1 MEDPYCRRN
10 GLSPADGAERPDLN
24 MQLKSGGHRGI
35 AAPDSKREEF
45 KGFSSLE
52 HPYAA
57 GRAVL
62 PACPVTAVIDIG
74 SGSARAVVMR
84 VNEGGGIEVVAQQRV
99 NLYLMDHL
107 ALGTDR
113 IHRSP
118 AGTAGGDPLLRE
130 QALLDEDV
138 IERTLDAIEDFVQV
152 CLGYGASAIC
162 AVGTEALRL
171 SKNAAE
177 IADAAAHRFGVDF
190 RIISGAEEASYC
202 FAGAVHGLPV
212 SNGLMADLGGGSL
225 ETVEFSKRSLETVNS
240 LPLGSLRIANRFNL
254 TDRPSPEDVEAA
266 YRYVR
271 EVLAAAHVR
280 QLDGSGALV
289 GSGGSLR
296 LLSRL
301 DRRSAV
307 YPILKTHG
315 YSISAVSLTNLTT
328 WLSGATREERLH
340 IPGMNPQRTHSIVGG
355 AVVAQALLDH
365 AGADRIMVSGQGLR
379 EGLARHPQPLP
390 EDQRVTLPSRATV
403 RIDGLAGLV
412 QRFALRY
419 SERGPRRANL
429 ARRIA
434 DAAWRG
440 RHAQLTSSLQCAALV
455 LDIGSAIDFYNR
467 FNRTAAVISRSDLPG
482 FSHRESA
489 QIAAILL
496 RAERERIPRRF
507 RNTRLLTPGDKRRIG
522 QAAAALL
529 VADELERRLP
539 PGCPADS
546 VSISRESD
554 SVAVVTPAWPRA
566 SGAGIEERWEA
577 EFNQPIHI
585 RCNADP

>member
-1 MEDPYCRRN
+1 M
-10 GLSPADGAERPDLN
+10 PADGVGRSSLD
-24 MQLKSGGHRGI
+24 MQLHSGANGGI
-35 AAPDSKREEF
+35 TAPDPRREEF
-45 KGFSSLE
+45 MGFSSLE
-52 HPYAA
+52 HPYPT
-57 GRAVL
+57 GRSAS

-84 VNEGGGIEVVAQQRV
+84 VNEGGGIEVVAQHRV

-107 ALGTDR
+107 N
-113 IHRSP
+113 
-118 AGTAGGDPLLRE
+118 E
-130 QALLDEDV
+130 QALLDEDIV
-138 IERTLDAIEDFVQV
+138 ERTLEAIEDFVQV
-152 CLGYGASAIC
+152 CLGYGAAKVY

-177 IADAAAHRFGVDF
+177 IADAATRRFGVDF
-190 RIISGAEEASYC
+190 RVISGDEEAAYC

-225 ETVEFSKRSLETVNS
+225 ETVEFSKRCLETVNS

-254 TDRPSPEDVEAA
+254 TDRPAQEDVDSA

-271 EVLAAAHVR
+271 EVLASAQVR
-280 QLDGSGALV
+280 HLDGSGALV

-296 LLSRL
+296 LLARL
-301 DRRSAV
+301 ERRNEG
-307 YPILKTHG
+307 YPILKMHG
-315 YSISAVSLTNLTT
+315 YSISAASLAKLTT
-328 WLSGATREERLH
+328 WLSGATREERRR
-340 IPGMNPQRTHSIVGG
+340 IPGMNPERIHSIVGG

-365 AGADRIMVSGQGLR
+365 AEADGIMVSGQGLR

-390 EDQRVTLPSRATV
+390 EDRKITLPPRATV
-403 RIDGLAGLV
+403 RVDGLAGLV

-434 DAAWRG
+434 GTAWRG

-507 RNTRLLTPGDKRRIG
+507 RNTRLLTPGDKRRLG

-554 SVAVVTPAWPRA
+554 SVTVVTPAWSRA
-566 SGAGIEERWEA
+566 SGSGIEMRWET
-577 EFNQPIHI
+577 EFNQSIHI

>member
-1 MEDPYCRRN
+1 
-10 GLSPADGAERPDLN
+10 
-24 MQLKSGGHRGI
+24 
-35 AAPDSKREEF
+35 
-45 KGFSSLE
+45 
-52 HPYAA
+52 
-57 GRAVL
+57 
-62 PACPVTAVIDIG
+62 
-74 SGSARAVVMR
+74 MR
-84 VNEGGGIEVVAQQRV
+84 VNEGGGIEVVAQHRV

-107 ALGTDR
+107 ARGTGPIR
-113 IHRSP
+113 RAP
-118 AGTAGGDPLLRE
+118 ADTAAEDPLLNE
-130 QALLDEDV
+130 QILLDEDI

-152 CLGYGASAIC
+152 CLGYGAEKVY

-177 IADAAAHRFGVDF
+177 IADAATRRFGVDF
-190 RIISGAEEASYC
+190 RVISGAEEAAYC

-212 SNGLMADLGGGSL
+212 SSGLMADLGGGSL
-225 ETVEFSKRSLETVNS
+225 ETVEFSKRRLDTVNS
-240 LPLGSLRIANRFNL
+240 LPLGSLRISNRFNL
-254 TDRPSPEDVEAA
+254 TDRPAPEDVDAA

-271 EVLAAAHVR
+271 EVLASAHVR
-280 QLDGSGALV
+280 QLDRSGALV

-296 LLSRL
+296 LLARL
-301 DRRSAV
+301 ERRSV
-307 YPILKTHG
+307 GYPILKMHG
-315 YSISAVSLTNLTT
+315 YTISAASLAKLTT
-328 WLSGATREERLH
+328 WLSGATREERWT
-340 IPGMNPQRTHSIVGG
+340 IPGMNPERTHSIVGG
-355 AVVAQALLDH
+355 AVVSQALLDH

-390 EDQRVTLPSRATV
+390 EDRRITLPSRATV

-434 DAAWRG
+434 VAAWRG

-489 QIAAILL
+489 QIAAVLL
-496 RAERERIPRRF
+496 RAEGERTPHRYRKT
-507 RNTRLLTPGDKRRIG
+507 NLLTARDKRRIG
-522 QAAAALL
+522 QAAAVLL
-529 VADELERRLP
+529 AADQLERRLP

-546 VSISRESD
+546 VSVFRENGA
-554 SVAVVTPAWPRA
+554 VTVVTPAWSRA
-566 SGAGIEERWEA
+566 SGAGIAERWEA

-585 RCNADP
+585 RRG

>member
-1 MEDPYCRRN
+1 MYRP
-10 GLSPADGAERPDLN
+10 PARYGAAFSE
-24 MQLKSGGHRGI
+24 M
-35 AAPDSKREEF
+35 REEH

-52 HPYAA
+52 HAYPM
-57 GRAVL
+57 GWSVP

-84 VNEGGGIEVVAQQRV
+84 VNEGGGIEVVAQHRA

-107 ALGTDR
+107 N
-113 IHRSP
+113 
-118 AGTAGGDPLLRE
+118 E
-130 QALLDEDV
+130 QAVLDEDIV
-138 IERTLDAIEDFVQV
+138 ERTLDAIEDFVQV
-152 CLGYGASAIC
+152 CLGYGAAKVY

-177 IADAAAHRFGVDF
+177 ITGAATRRFGVDF
-190 RIISGAEEASYC
+190 RVISGAEEAAYC

-212 SNGLMADLGGGSL
+212 SSGLMADLGGGSL
-225 ETVEFSKRSLETVNS
+225 ETVEFSRRSLESVNS

-254 TDRPSPEDVEAA
+254 TDRPAAEDVDAA

-271 EVLAAAHVR
+271 EVLASAQVR
-280 QLDGSGALV
+280 QLEGSGALV

-301 DRRSAV
+301 DRRSMS
-307 YPILKTHG
+307 YPILKMHG
-315 YSISAVSLTNLTT
+315 YCISGSALARLTT
-328 WLSGATREERLH
+328 WLAGATREERRS
-340 IPGMNPQRTHSIVGG
+340 IPGMNPERTHSVVGG

-365 AGADRIMVSGQGLR
+365 AGAGHIMVSGQGLR

-390 EDQRVTLPSRATV
+390 EDQGITLPSRSTV

-412 QRFALRY
+412 QRFALRF
-419 SERGPRRANL
+419 SERGPRRADL

-434 DAAWRG
+434 GAAWRW
-440 RHAQLTSSLQCAALV
+440 RHARLTSSLQCAALV

-467 FNRTAAVISRSDLPG
+467 FNRTATVISRSDLPG

-507 RNTRLLTPGDKRRIG
+507 QKTRLLTPGDKHRIG

-539 PGCPADS
+539 PGCPVDS
-546 VSISRESD
+546 VSISRECGT
-554 SVAVVTPAWPRA
+554 VTVVTPAWSRA
-566 SGAGIEERWEA
+566 SGSSAGERWEA

-585 RCNADP
+585 RRG